1 MKKGF
6 KIFLIV
12 LSAIVSVFLI
22 FIIDE
27 SIRLKNN
34 DNALPLIVTDE
45 TKYCVSCINIGEE
58 IEKEYYSIGYKVKV
72 KYYKSEKSHDDLVII
87 GVSGKEFYL
96 FNKFMLWAW
105 IS

>member
-6 KIFLIV
+6 KIILII
-12 LSAIVSVFLI
+12 LAAIVIVFSI
-22 FIIDE
+22 FILEE

-34 DNALPLIVTDE
+34 DNALPLIVTDK
-45 TKYCVSCINIGEE
+45 TKYCVSCIEIGEE
-58 IEKEYYSIGYKVKV
+58 IEMEYYSIGYKVKIN
-72 KYYKSEKSHDDLVII
+72 YYKSEKSHNDLVFI

-96 FNKFMLWAW
+96 FNKFMLWSW

>member
-22 FIIDE
+22 FIIEE

-58 IEKEYYSIGYKVKV
+58 IEKEYSR
-72 KYYKSEKSHDDLVII
+72 
-87 GVSGKEFYL
+87 
-96 FNKFMLWAW
+96 
-105 IS
+105 